1 MATKAAF
8 MAVVLLVLVAGDL
21 AHGHAVPPL
30 GRARRRSLGW
40 MHKQGIKGGPPTG
53 TRPSDTAS
61 TPRQGAISWV
71 DKGRGLCAIA
81 VIMFWWY
88 DKKGRRKRS
97 RQRKANRTAASS
109 LARKAAGRKASSSR
123 LCRDSSSRPFLPT
136 LPEKRSHHRASM
148 HACHGI
154 DHH

>member
-71 DKGRGLCAIA
+71 DKGEE
-81 VIMFWWY
+81 
-88 DKKGRRKRS
+88 
-97 RQRKANRTAASS
+97 
-109 LARKAAGRKASSSR
+109 SSR
-123 LCRDSSSRPFLPT
+123 EEGKFIAPVPGFKLPP
-136 LPEKRSHHRASM
+136 LPPNAP
-148 HACHGI
+148 
-154 DHH
+154 

>member
-8 MAVVLLVLVAGDL
+8 MAVVLLVLVVGDL

-30 GRARRRSLGW
+30 GRGRR
-40 MHKQGIKGGPPTG
+40 KGGPPSG
-53 TRPSDTAS
+53 VQSSDTAS
-61 TPRQGAISWV
+61 TARQGAISWV

-81 VIMFWWY
+81 LIVFWWY
-88 DKKGRRKRS
+88 DKKGHRKRS
-97 RQRKANRTAASS
+97 RQRRANRTAISS

-136 LPEKRSHHRASM
+136 LPDKRSHHRASM

>member
-21 AHGHAVPPL
+21 VHGHAVPPL
-30 GRARRRSLGW
+30 GRARRSLGW
-40 MHKQGIKGGPPTG
+40 MQGMKGGPPTG

-61 TPRQGAISWV
+61 TPRQGAISWM

-81 VIMFWWY
+81 VIIFCWY
-88 DKKGRRKRS
+88 DKKGHRKRS
-97 RQRKANRTAASS
+97 RQRRANRTAASS

-123 LCRDSSSRPFLPT
+123 LYRDSSSRPFPRT
-136 LPEKRSHHRASM
+136 LPEKKRSHHRASM
-148 HACHGI
+148 HACRGI

>member
-1 MATKAAF
+1 MASKTAF

-21 AHGHAVPPL
+21 AGGHVVPPL
-30 GRARRRSLGW
+30 RRGTRSHGW
-40 MHKQGIKGGPPTG
+40 MQGIKGGLPTG
-53 TRPSDTAS
+53 TQPSDTIS
-61 TPRQGAISWV
+61 TACQGAISWV

-81 VIMFWWY
+81 LIIFWWY
-88 DKKGRRKRS
+88 DKKARRKRS
-97 RQRKANRTAASS
+97 KQSKANRTAASS

-123 LCRDSSSRPFLPT
+123 LHRDSSSRPFPRT
-136 LPEKRSHHRASM
+136 LPDKRSHHRASM